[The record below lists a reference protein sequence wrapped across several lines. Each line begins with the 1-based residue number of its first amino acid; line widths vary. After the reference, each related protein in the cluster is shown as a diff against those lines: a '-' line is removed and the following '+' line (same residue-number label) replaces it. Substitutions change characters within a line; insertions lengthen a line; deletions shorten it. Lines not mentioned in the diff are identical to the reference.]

1 MRRDVLAYDVDR
13 LVRAFQLEIPV
24 VGAEPSIHDLDDL
37 DRAIIEDE
45 AAGRFVATVA
55 RIAFDDDLH
64 GGAGLEFAYLYDF
77 DCSMVQQ

>member
-13 LVRAFQLEIPV
+13 PVGAFQLEIPV

-37 DRAIIEDE
+37 DRAIIEVE
-45 AAGRFVATVA
+45 TPGRFVATVA
-55 RIAFDDDLH
+55 RIAFHGDLH
-64 GGAGLEFAYLYDF
+64 GGACSGLAHDL